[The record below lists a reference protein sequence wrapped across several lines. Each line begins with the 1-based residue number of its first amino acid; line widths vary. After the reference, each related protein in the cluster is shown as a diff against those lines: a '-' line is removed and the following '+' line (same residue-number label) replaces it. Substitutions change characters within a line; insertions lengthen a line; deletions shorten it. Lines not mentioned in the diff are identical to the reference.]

1 MNREER
7 NRKIRKKTA
16 CCLLLL
22 FAAAALAACGKETP
36 KSYDGFSVP
45 EKTES
50 SLKPAASL
58 YVKDAAGYPEEGTR
72 EEVLETAASKDGLCT
87 IQVYPDYY
95 DVTLDYERGGRRE
108 VGKAYAET
116 IRKACPEFESIVEP
130 YVYESI
136 RTAFSGQEIQYEK
149 VEGRMKVLSAS
160 IPENYREELES
171 LAEEISKGR
180 HGFVEDGKLSYE
192 EVMIVQMVP
201 DALRETACSALSLW
215 GDKTFSGEPITL
227 RVLEWRL
234 GSENQMCRIS
244 AVTRMKNGEKSY
256 TSFGML
262 GLLDTLT
269 AVNDD
274 GVFMGILDVG
284 TVKDNPFVYEG
295 KMCYTYA
302 IKYALETFDN
312 AKDAGS
318 YMVENSGDFTW
329 CHNVIITDKEH
340 SYCAEDCVKE
350 VQEKKEGYSILRDE
364 NTPLHKE
371 LHWDNKDSLCVVNS
385 FASAGNQDD
394 FTASASNMVRFQKYN
409 DWVAAKDK
417 FSLADV
423 KDMITKEQTDQLLT
437 ENVHGAGTVHLVLV
451 DYAAGTMQVAFT
463 GKDGVE
469 DKPVFLDVGHY

>member
-1 MNREER
+1 M
-7 NRKIRKKTA
+7 NRKIRKKILGCMLA
-16 CCLLLL
+16 L
-22 FAAAALAACGKETP
+22 FAAVTLTACGEEKP

-45 EKTES
+45 AKTES
-50 SLKPAASL
+50 SLKPVDSL
-58 YVKDAAGYPEEGTR
+58 YVKDAAGYPEEGTK
-72 EEVLETAASKDGLCT
+72 EEVLETIASEDGLCT
-87 IQVYPDYY
+87 IQIYPDYY
-95 DVTLDYERGGRRE
+95 DVLLDYENGNRRE
-108 VGKAYAET
+108 VGKAYAKT
-116 IRKACPEFESIVEP
+116 IRRACPEFESIVEP

-136 RTAFSGQEIQYEK
+136 RNAFSGQEIQYEK
-149 VEGRMKVLSAS
+149 VEERMNVLAAS
-160 IPENYREELES
+160 IPEEYREELEILS
-171 LAEEISKGR
+171 EELSGGK

-215 GDKTFSGEPITL
+215 GDKTVSGERMTL

-234 GSENQMCRIS
+234 GSENQMCRLS
-244 AVTRMKNGEKSY
+244 AVTHMKNGTKSY
-256 TSFGML
+256 TSIGML

-312 AKDAGS
+312 AEDAGN

-340 SYCAEDCVKE
+340 AYCAEDCVKE

-385 FASAGNQDD
+385 FASAGSQDD
-394 FTASASNMVRFQKYN
+394 FTASASNTVRFQKYN
-409 DWVAAKDK
+409 DWVMEKEK
-417 FSLADV
+417 FSMADV
-423 KDMITKEQTDQLLT
+423 KDMITKEQTDQLLV
-437 ENVHGAGTVHLVLV
+437 ENVHGTGTVHLVLV
-451 DYAAGTMQVAFT
+451 DYATGNIQVAFT